1 MNNKFKLKKGDEV
14 IVLAGKDKGKTG
26 KITKIIPKKMQAI
39 VSEINKVKKM
49 NTKKMSKI
57 RNKAKAIL
65 VEWLKTLLNEEEQK
79 KVNVKNVLTL
89 LPNQTHYWQNTT
101 LKLQPWS
108 YKWVVKKL
116 KKDSELTYD
125 DLNNMLQPTEKQIRR
140 QKMIRIPCHF
150 LSSYG

>member
-1 MNNKFKLKKGDEV
+1 
-14 IVLAGKDKGKTG
+14 
-26 KITKIIPKKMQAI
+26 
-39 VSEINKVKKM
+39 
-49 NTKKMSKI
+49 MSKI

-79 KVNVKNVLTL
+79 KVNIKNVLTL
-89 LPNQTHYWQNTT
+89 LPNQTHYWQDTT
-101 LKLQPWS
+101 FKLQPWS

-140 QKMIRIPCHF
+140 QKMIEQGP
-150 LSSYG
+150 L

>member
-1 MNNKFKLKKGDEV
+1 
-14 IVLAGKDKGKTG
+14 
-26 KITKIIPKKMQAI
+26 
-39 VSEINKVKKM
+39 M

-89 LPNQTHYWQNTT
+89 LPNQTHYWQDTT

-125 DLNNMLQPTEKQIRR
+125 DLNKMIQPTEKQIRR
-140 QKMIRIPCHF
+140 QKMIEQGP
-150 LSSYG
+150 L

>member
-1 MNNKFKLKKGDEV
+1 
-14 IVLAGKDKGKTG
+14 
-26 KITKIIPKKMQAI
+26 
-39 VSEINKVKKM
+39 
-49 NTKKMSKI
+49 MSKI

-89 LPNQTHYWQNTT
+89 LPNQTHYWQDTT

-125 DLNNMLQPTEKQIRR
+125 ELNKMLQPTEKQIRR
-140 QKMIRIPCHF
+140 QKMIEQGP
-150 LSSYG
+150 L

>member
-1 MNNKFKLKKGDEV
+1 
-14 IVLAGKDKGKTG
+14 
-26 KITKIIPKKMQAI
+26 
-39 VSEINKVKKM
+39 
-49 NTKKMSKI
+49 MSKI

-89 LPNQTHYWQNTT
+89 LPNQTHYWQDTT

-116 KKDSELTYD
+116 KKDTIV
-125 DLNNMLQPTEKQIRR
+125 TGKQ
-140 QKMIRIPCHF
+140 C
-150 LSSYG
+150 

>member
-1 MNNKFKLKKGDEV
+1 
-14 IVLAGKDKGKTG
+14 
-26 KITKIIPKKMQAI
+26 
-39 VSEINKVKKM
+39 
-49 NTKKMSKI
+49 MSKI

-89 LPNQTHYWQNTT
+89 LPNQTHYWQDTT

-108 YKWVVKKL
+108 YKCVVKKL

-140 QKMIRIPCHF
+140 QKMIEQGP
-150 LSSYG
+150 L